1 MGKSSFRIG
10 QLSVT
15 LILISGDKLCH
26 WLVANERKHSAPYHQ
41 TIKPQSRRTTEPL
54 GSSKAKTK
62 WKPVYE
68 TAKSISTLNVT
79 MVRAMFSKSPTQ
91 IGANFFARE
100 KAEQLTASITHF
112 GHPLWKCSLR
122 IHLAPIKEPPKMS
135 KKARHPLPF
144 SIDMCPTAAGC
155 KVLGALNPSIYYVT
169 SPLNPSMSLNPID
182 WYAEGVSACRKYL
195 QTFALNFIPIIN
207 STFTHKY
214 ANCQL
219 TPASKNVDAG
229 KFG

>member
-1 MGKSSFRIG
+1 
-10 QLSVT
+10 
-15 LILISGDKLCH
+15 
-26 WLVANERKHSAPYHQ
+26 
-41 TIKPQSRRTTEPL
+41 
-54 GSSKAKTK
+54 
-62 WKPVYE
+62 
-68 TAKSISTLNVT
+68 
-79 MVRAMFSKSPTQ
+79 
-91 IGANFFARE
+91 
-100 KAEQLTASITHF
+100 
-112 GHPLWKCSLR
+112 
-122 IHLAPIKEPPKMS
+122 MS
-135 KKARHPLPF
+135 KKARHPLSF

-155 KVLGALNPSIYYVT
+155 KVLGAMNPSIYYVT